1 MKKLAILTSG
11 GDSPGM
17 NAAVRAAVRTAA
29 VADIEIIAFEDG
41 YKGLLENRT
50 QRMGPRSVSDIL
62 DRGGTLIGSGR
73 SEEFVTPAGLD
84 KAVGILNEHEVGGLV
99 VVGGD
104 GSMRGAHELVERGI
118 ACVGVPATIDN
129 DLGGTD
135 YCIGFDTALNTIIYD
150 VSKIRDTASAMDRVF
165 VVEVMGRESGM
176 LALHA
181 GLACG
186 ADAVMIPEMPF
197 DHQELFDRIRNAS
210 GRHKMHY
217 VVLAAEGAGKVD
229 ELARLI
235 TDETGE
241 EVRVSVLGYIQRGG
255 SPSALDR
262 TLACRFGARAV
273 ELLAEGE
280 SDVMVGVL
288 GEDMVTVPIAEA
300 AATKHEI
307 DRSMYEL
314 IGRLA
319 R

>member
-1 MKKLAILTSG
+1 MKLAILTSG

-29 VADIEIIAFEDG
+29 VEDIEIIAFEDG
-41 YKGLLENRT
+41 YRGLLEDRT
-50 QRMGPRSVSDIL
+50 QRLGPRSVSDIL
-62 DRGGTLIGSGR
+62 DRGGTFIGSGR
-73 SEEFVTPAGLD
+73 SEEFTTPEGLAKAAGVL
-84 KAVGILNEHEVGGLV
+84 KEHQVDGLIV
-99 VVGGD
+99 IGGD
-104 GSMRGAHELVERGI
+104 GSMRGAHELVQRGI
-118 ACVGVPATIDN
+118 AYVGAPATIDN

-186 ADAVMIPEMPF
+186 ADAVVIPEIEF
-197 DHQELFDRIRNAS
+197 DYQEMFDRIRDAS

-217 VVLAAEGAGKVD
+217 VILVAEGACSVHEVAKRTT
-229 ELARLI
+229 E
-235 TDETGE
+235 ETAE

-273 ELLAEGE
+273 ELLAAGE
-280 SDVMVGVL
+280 NDLMVGVL
-288 GEDMVTVPIAEA
+288 GEDLVTVPIAEA
-300 AATKHEI
+300 AATKHDI